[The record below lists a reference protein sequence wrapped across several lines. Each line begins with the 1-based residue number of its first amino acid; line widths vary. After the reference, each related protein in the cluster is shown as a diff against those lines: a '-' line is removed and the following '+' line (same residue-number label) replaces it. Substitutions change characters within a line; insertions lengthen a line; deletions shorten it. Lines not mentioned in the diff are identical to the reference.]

1 MKINNNLN
9 VYDDNENKDS
19 KLIFKIA
26 SIIFAFFTLVSVVLT
41 IFFNHLYS
49 IIISYILGSIISVIL
64 FVFIERNIN
73 GAYYDDLIKVTK
85 KVHKFHQIVY
95 LFSFIIVALIFKNP
109 FSVIALAIGLMLI
122 KFSIYIFNIILQN
135 K

>member
-19 KLIFKIA
+19 RLIFKIA
-26 SIIFAFFTLVSVVLT
+26 IFIFVFFVLISIVLT

-49 IIISYILGSIISVIL
+49 IIISYIIGSIISVIL
-64 FVFIERNIN
+64 FSLLQRNVY
-73 GAYYDDLIKVTK
+73 GSYYEDLPKVTK
-85 KVHKFHQIVY
+85 KIHKIHQLVY
-95 LFSFIIVALIFKNP
+95 LFSFAAIALIFRNP
-109 FSVIALAIGLMLI
+109 FAVIALAMGLMLI
-122 KFSIYIFNIILQN
+122 KFSIYTFNIFLQ